1 MFIIII
7 THDNINLLMT
17 VQLVKITLSEE
28 YIMKH

>member
-17 VQLVKITLSEE
+17 VPLVKITLSEE
-28 YIMKH
+28 YIMTH